1 MSNKSAEIKGL
12 INLTETYDIPTG
24 VEIQR
29 NINEGYSF
37 MKLSLALKYESFGKF
52 LSDIRLKEA
61 LDEYDY
67 TVSKHNMEVTYK
79 NNNIII
85 SASGSTKSIYIDIY
99 AKTEEK
105 LNFVFKTYMKYYE
118 LNVSEIECF
127 FDSYYLRNGQVES
140 NTVVKYFKD
149 FKDLDESYYPYID
162 LDVMYEQFAVGYENI
177 LLCVGDP
184 GLGKSKLAS
193 MILKYSFLNPEKLPY
208 DKFADGSDIDNQ
220 FINVAYVK
228 SPEIL
233 SKDEFWR
240 KLENLTPDFV
250 IIDDLDYM
258 LTKRDAEI
266 QNHEDSIKNN
276 FLNQFLSFTDG
287 VNKNK
292 TKFIIT
298 TNQPYDSIDMAILRK
313 GRIFDILELRK
324 LKREEAKNIWLN
336 KELNLDDFNKTFTDE
351 WILSADLGSEIA
363 KRTNEKIR
371 QEVNYLKEAG
381 ISKITRNKKKIGI

>member
-1 MSNKSAEIKGL
+1 MNKEIKGL
-12 INLTETYDIPTG
+12 INLTETYDIPAA

-29 NINEGYSF
+29 NVNEGYVF
-37 MKLSLALKYESFGKF
+37 MKLSLALKYESFAKF
-52 LSDIRLKEA
+52 LSDIKHQEK

-67 TVSKHNMEVTYK
+67 TVSKHNIEVVYK
-79 NNNIII
+79 NCNIII
-85 SASGSTKSIYIDIY
+85 SVSGNAKSVYIDIY
-99 AKTEEK
+99 AKTESK
-105 LNFVFKTYMKYYE
+105 LNLVFKTYLKYYE

-127 FDSYYLRNGQVES
+127 FDSYYLRNGQVDS
-140 NTVVKYFKD
+140 STVVKYFKD
-149 FKDLDESYYPYID
+149 FKDLDENYYPYID
-162 LDVMYEQFAVGYENI
+162 LDIMYEQFAVGYENI

-193 MILKYSFLNPEKLPY
+193 MLLKYAFLNPDKLPY
-208 DKFADGSDIDNQ
+208 DKFSDGADVDNQ

-250 IIDDLDYM
+250 VIDDLDYM

-324 LKREEAKNIWLN
+324 LKREEAKNIWLS
-336 KELNLDDFNKTFTDE
+336 KNLEQTDFDKIFVDDF
-351 WILSADLGSEIA
+351 ILSADLGSEIA

-371 QEVNYLKEAG
+371 QEVSYLKEAG
-381 ISKITRNKKKIGI
+381 ISKINRNKKKIGI

>member
-1 MSNKSAEIKGL
+1 MTDQIKGL
-12 INLTETYDIPTG
+12 INLTETFDIPSSID
-24 VEIQR
+24 IQR
-29 NINEGYSF
+29 NVNEGYSY
-37 MKLSLALKYESFGKF
+37 MRLSLAVKYESYLK
-52 LSDIRLKEA
+52 LMEDIKEIEN
-61 LDEYDY
+61 LDEYNY
-67 TVSKHNMEVTYK
+67 VLSKHNLEMTYK

-85 SASGSTKSIYIDIY
+85 SVAGNTKSVYLDFY

-105 LNFVFKTYMKYYE
+105 LNVLFKAYTKYYE
-118 LNVSEIECF
+118 LNTSEIECF
-127 FDSYYLRNGQVES
+127 FDSYYLRNGQVDS
-140 NTVVKYFKD
+140 STSVKYFKD
-149 FKDLDESYYPYID
+149 FKDLDEDYYPYID
-162 LDVMYEQFAVGYENI
+162 VDVMYEQFAVGYENI

-193 MILKYSFLNPEKLPY
+193 MILKYAFLNPDKLPY
-208 DKFADGSDIDNQ
+208 DKFSDGADVDNQ

-250 IIDDLDYM
+250 VIDDLDYM

-266 QNHEDSIKNN
+266 QTNEDSVKNN

-298 TNQPYDSIDMAILRK
+298 TNQPYDSIDTAILRK

-324 LKREEAKNIWLN
+324 LKREEAKNIWLK
-336 KELNLDDFNKTFTDE
+336 KELNIDDFNKMFNDE
-351 WILSADLGSEIA
+351 YILSADLGSEIA

-371 QEVNYLKEAG
+371 QEVSYLKEAG
-381 ISKITRNKKKIGI
+381 ISKISRNKKKIGI

>member
-1 MSNKSAEIKGL
+1 MSKEIRGL
-12 INLTETYDIPTG
+12 INFTETYDIPTG

-29 NINEGYSF
+29 NINDGYVY
-37 MKLSLALKYESFGKF
+37 MKLSLPLKYESYTKF
-52 LSDIRLKEA
+52 LDDIKNKEN

-67 TVSKHNMEVTYK
+67 TISKHNIEVTYK
-79 NNNIII
+79 SNNIII
-85 SASGSTKSIYIDIY
+85 CVSGSTKSIYLDIY
-99 AKTEEK
+99 SKNEEK
-105 LNFVFKTYMKYYE
+105 LNFLFKTYMKYYE
-118 LNVSEIECF
+118 VNISEIECF
-127 FDSYYLRNGQVES
+127 FDSYYLRNGQVDS
-140 NTVVKYFKD
+140 NTVIKYFKD
-149 FKDLDESYYPYID
+149 FKDLDEDYYPYID
-162 LDVMYEQFAVGYENI
+162 LDIMYEQFAVGYENI

-193 MILKYSFLNPEKLPY
+193 MILKYAFLNPEKLPY
-208 DKFADGSDIDNQ
+208 DKLSEGSDIDNQ

-266 QNHEDSIKNN
+266 QTHEDTIKNN

-298 TNQPYDSIDMAILRK
+298 TNQPYDSIDTAILRK

-324 LKREEAKNIWLN
+324 LKKEEAKNIWLN
-336 KELNLDDFNKTFTDE
+336 KELDISDFEKIFNDDY
-351 WILSADLGSEIA
+351 ILSADLGSEIA
-363 KRTNEKIR
+363 KRKNTQIR
-371 QEVNYLKEAG
+371 QESTYLKEQG

>member
-1 MSNKSAEIKGL
+1 MSASNDIKGL

-29 NINEGYSF
+29 NINDGYSY
-37 MKLSLALKYESFGKF
+37 MKLSLNLKYETFGKF
-52 LSDIRLKEA
+52 LSDIKQNEI

-67 TVSKHNMEVTYK
+67 TVSKHNIEIIYK
-79 NNNIII
+79 NHNVII
-85 SASGSTKSIYIDIY
+85 SVSGNTKTIYIDMY

-105 LNFVFKTYMKYYE
+105 LNIIFKTYIKYYE

-127 FDSYYLRNGQVES
+127 FDSYYLRNGQVDS
-140 NTVVKYFKD
+140 STTVKYFKD

-162 LDVMYEQFAVGYENI
+162 LDIMYEQFAVGYENI

-193 MILKYSFLNPEKLPY
+193 MILKYAFLNPDKLPY

-266 QNHEDSIKNN
+266 QTHEDTIKNN

-298 TNQPYDSIDMAILRK
+298 TNQPYDSIDVAILRK

-336 KELNLDDFNKTFTDE
+336 KELDISDFDKIFVDE
-351 WILSADLGSEIA
+351 YILSADLGSEIA
-363 KRTNEKIR
+363 KRKNTQIR
-371 QEVNYLKEAG
+371 QETTYLKEQG